1 MSAWQRSEQASH
13 LATVQNMGSRRQ
25 YDDLISTVGQ
35 KIARG
40 ERIRRSLP
48 EYGRLH
54 IDRPLPFLALYRQP
68 ENASDPGTE
77 QLVTTEASYLC
88 ASGSRDVR
96 SNLRRLI
103 LSVCEPAAERF
114 GGVFLLEISS
124 RPPSHPPVVQAT
136 EPGAAPGFRIFCT
149 PSSESLTD
157 LLEVLTRELG
167 RIKLLGRKAEVE
179 LVTQPRDFPDR
190 VKPLFTEPQAAEHHL
205 VQLGLEVE
213 PMYQTEKRDSVY
225 PEALRLLRARLG
237 RVLKYGFFQFAQQYT
252 SHRAESYHSLG
263 RRAVV
268 QAVWK
273 VDRALDDISRRFD
286 FLLEVNP
293 INAEA
298 AWSGFRRTK
307 FEKVSPLRYRPLS
320 IDPSLAKRKL
330 FAIPVEHIEDPTIAL
345 LFRDKQAEL
354 DRQLTMLADRGT
366 ERFLLGSRQL
376 YGSVDSGLLRTAEE
390 LLERVPATPTSESQG
405 GSVRADQ
412 FLKRAEEE
420 LSYYRG
426 LWDGFEGTARIS
438 DQVAAGLM
446 VSRGE
451 LLIAANTR
459 THAARVDALLQHEIG
474 THLVTYFNGNA
485 QRLTQMRTG
494 FAGYDELQ
502 EGLAVLAEYLA
513 GGMSPSRLRTLAGR
527 VVGAKMLIDGA
538 SFVDTFRLL
547 SRYGFARRPAFNIT
561 IRLYRGGG
569 LTKDVVYLR
578 GLLAALAYFEEG
590 RPLEPLFV
598 GKIAAHH
605 IPLIQELERRRI
617 ISPPQIMPRY
627 LTRQD
632 CQRRLDRV
640 RAGLR
645 VFELLDD

>member
-1 MSAWQRSEQASH
+1 
-13 LATVQNMGSRRQ
+13 LATTQHIGSRRQ

-35 KIARG
+35 KIAEGKRV
-40 ERIRRSLP
+40 RRSLP

-54 IDRPLPFLALYRQP
+54 IDRPLPFLALYRKP
-68 ENASDPGTE
+68 AEASDPGTE
-77 QLVTTEASYLC
+77 QLVTTEASYLY

-96 SNLRRLI
+96 GNLRKLT
-103 LSVCEPAAERF
+103 LSVCEPAAARF
-114 GGVFLLEISS
+114 GRVFLLEIWS
-124 RPPSHPPVVQAT
+124 RPPAHPPVAGPKGPV
-136 EPGAAPGFRIFCT
+136 AAPGFRIFCA
-149 PSSESLTD
+149 PSSESLND
-157 LLEVLTRELG
+157 LQEVLARELG
-167 RIKLLGRKAEVE
+167 RIKLLGRQAEVE

-190 VKPLFTEPQAAEHHL
+190 VKPLFTKPEAAEHHL
-205 VQLGLEVE
+205 VQLGIEIE
-213 PMYQTEKRDSVY
+213 PVYQTEDRDSVY
-225 PEALRLLRARLG
+225 PEVLRALRARLG
-237 RVLKYGFFQFAQQYT
+237 RVLKYGFFQFADRYT
-252 SHRAESYHSLG
+252 SHSAESYQSLG

-273 VDRALDDISRRFD
+273 VDEALDDISRKFD

-293 INAEA
+293 INADA
-298 AWSGFRRTK
+298 AWSEFRRTK
-307 FEKVSPLRYRPLS
+307 FEKVPALRYRPLS
-320 IDPSLAKRKL
+320 IDPSISKRRL
-330 FAIPVEHIEDPTIAL
+330 FAIPVERIEDPTISL

-366 ERFLLGSRQL
+366 PRFLLGSRQL
-376 YGSVDSGLLRTAEE
+376 YGGVDARLLRTAEE
-390 LLERVPATPTSESQG
+390 MLERVPATATSESG
-405 GSVRADQ
+405 GKSLRADQ
-412 FLKRAEEE
+412 FLARAEEE
-420 LSYYRG
+420 LSYYRD
-426 LWDGFEGTARIS
+426 LWDGFKGTARIS

-459 THAARVDALLQHEIG
+459 MHAARVDALLQHEIG

-485 QRLTQMRTG
+485 QRLTQMRSG

-502 EGLAVLAEYLA
+502 EGLAVLAEYFA

-538 SFVDTFRLL
+538 SFVETFRLL

-578 GLLAALAYFEEG
+578 GLLAALAYLEEG

-598 GKIAAHH
+598 GKIAAQH
-605 IPLIQELERRRI
+605 IPLVRELQRRRI
-617 ISPPQIMPRY
+617 ISPPRIMPRY
-627 LTRQD
+627 LTRED
-632 CQRRLDRV
+632 CQRRLDRA
-640 RAGLR
+640 RTGLR